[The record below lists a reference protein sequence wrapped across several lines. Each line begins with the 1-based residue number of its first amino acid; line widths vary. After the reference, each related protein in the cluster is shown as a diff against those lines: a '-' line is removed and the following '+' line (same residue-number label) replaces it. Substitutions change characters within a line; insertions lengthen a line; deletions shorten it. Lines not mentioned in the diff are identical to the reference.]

1 MPKKN
6 RFEEALNIHFPS
18 PQRWTYLVRLSL
30 ADPQLL
36 ADQIQYKV
44 DLMAGRHVD
53 LASIQVLAD
62 AIHEI
67 DAVSIIVNL
76 IVIIFII
83 LSILFK
89 DYSFL
94 TSGNA
99 YLSLI
104 FLAPWSDK
112 SPYLKKY
119 MLIYGALIGVLG
131 FIFMHFINQ
140 YYGMV
145 LAITIINIIYIVIEK
160 KLFKV

>member
-1 MPKKN
+1 MDLS
-6 RFEEALNIHFPS
+6 RAI
-18 PQRWTYLVRLSL
+18 SL

-83 LSILFK
+83 FVVRAVAEIV
-89 DYSFL
+89 
-94 TSGNA
+94 GQ
-99 YLSLI
+99 
-104 FLAPWSDK
+104 APR
-112 SPYLKKY
+112 
-119 MLIYGALIGVLG
+119 ARR
-131 FIFMHFINQ
+131 N
-140 YYGMV
+140 
-145 LAITIINIIYIVIEK
+145 
-160 KLFKV
+160 